1 MPSVCS
7 KVVKSTG
14 ATPNFSKFRVKFPDV
29 AIHCENGTK
38 IIKASSIVL
47 AEVSPFFASLLSF
60 QSGEVK
66 FSELTLS
73 EVEKL
78 LDFLYDG
85 SVSFDTQHSFDH
97 FVANARKLQI
107 RRLPNFEIRGSG
119 VAPEALSAEASSGGS
134 LPPAK
139 RIKIEEPLNQ
149 ELAKEILQAL
159 CNPGVDHAAVFP
171 LTLGS
176 IYKSFGYQVTPEQ
189 IGDALGLI
197 HEAERE
203 KAVAR
208 DKIYVKK
215 KWIADL
221 SIGI

>member
-1 MPSVCS
+1 MALEMVFIQRSFFFTILHQIRANMPSVCS

-85 SVSFDTQHSFDH
+85 SVSFDTQHSFDQ

-134 LPPAK
+134 SPPAK
-139 RIKIEEPLNQ
+139 RIKIEHQ
-149 ELAKEILQAL
+149 TTYSK
-159 CNPGVDHAAVFP
+159 
-171 LTLGS
+171 
-176 IYKSFGYQVTPEQ
+176 PERP
-189 IGDALGLI
+189 LGLEGTMI
-197 HEAERE
+197 SN
-203 KAVAR
+203 
-208 DKIYVKK
+208 YN
-215 KWIADL
+215 
-221 SIGI
+221 